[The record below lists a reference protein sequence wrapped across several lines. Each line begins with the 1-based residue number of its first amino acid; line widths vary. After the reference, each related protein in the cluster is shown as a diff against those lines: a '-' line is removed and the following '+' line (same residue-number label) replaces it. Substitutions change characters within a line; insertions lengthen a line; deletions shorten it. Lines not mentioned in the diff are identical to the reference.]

1 MSRSP
6 EWYHTFAEV
15 MTSVDIRETNMR
27 PFLLLMLLV
36 ANTRAFAVELK
47 LHSVIGT
54 PVEGRKE
61 GWQGHVDFIAWL
73 DDETIV
79 YAGKSGFIKYH
90 SLDQQAEKWSTRV
103 EGNLCQL
110 VKGRDHLFVLDDDGT
125 VHVLEKAG
133 GKMLKRLDK
142 GTFETI
148 TGLPLFRP
156 VNIAWVPKHNAM
168 LISEFSEEYGEH
180 LFLIDD
186 QTFEVVGRAKSEGF
200 LTQIHPTHT
209 GSHIVS
215 LSHKNNIRIWSI
227 DEKRE
232 VFLMGENM
240 FAGID
245 ASFTSNAFSDGNK
258 TLVYSVDDSWST
270 GDVHIFDTNQK
281 IELVQFDSRNG
292 HLEMDVDFMS
302 SRIALTGTKQ
312 NLTIVD
318 FKGRVLAE
326 LENVADQRVA
336 SVKFSP
342 RRNRI
347 AIGSW
352 DNTLRVFEFKTKD
365 AVR

>member
-1 MSRSP
+1 
-6 EWYHTFAEV
+6 
-15 MTSVDIRETNMR
+15 MR
-27 PFLLLMLLV
+27 PFILLILLV
-36 ANTRAFAVELK
+36 ANTRAFAVELN

-54 PVEGRKE
+54 PVEDRKE

-79 YAGKSGFIKYH
+79 YAGRSGFIKCY

-110 VKGRDHLFVLDDDGT
+110 IKGRDHLFVLDDDGT
-125 VHVLEKAG
+125 IHVLEKAG
-133 GKMLKRLDK
+133 GKTLKRLDE
-142 GTFETI
+142 GTIETI
-148 TGLPLFRP
+148 TGLPSIRP
-156 VNIAWVPKHNAM
+156 ANIAWIPKHNAI
-168 LISEFSEEYGEH
+168 LISMFAEKYGEN
-180 LFLIDD
+180 LLLIDD

-200 LTQIHPTHT
+200 LTQIHPAHT

-215 LSHKNNIRIWSI
+215 LSRKNNIRIWSI

-245 ASFTSNAFSDGNK
+245 ASFTSNAFFDGNK
-258 TLVYSVDDSWST
+258 TLVYSVDESWSS
-270 GDVHIFDTNQK
+270 GKVQIFDTNQK
-281 IELVQFDSRNG
+281 KELVQFDSRNG
-292 HLEMDVDFMS
+292 HLEMDVDFIL

-342 RRNRI
+342 KRNRI

-352 DNTLRVFEFKTKD
+352 DNTLRVFEIKTED
-365 AVR
+365 SASGAGER